1 MAIFFF
7 SAETVEASNG
17 VHARM
22 FADAF
27 GVPEDPATGSA
38 NGCLAAWLVRHRYF
52 GTAEIDLT
60 VEQGVEMGRASKLYL
75 QAFENDG
82 TFSIQVG
89 GRVLPVAEGRL
100 R

>member
-1 MAIFFF
+1 
-7 SAETVEASNG
+7 
-17 VHARM
+17 M

-52 GTAEIDLT
+52 GAAEIDLT
-60 VEQGVEMGRASKLYL
+60 VEQGVEMGRASRLYL
-75 QAFENDG
+75 RASENEG
-82 TFSIQVG
+82 QFAIQVG
-89 GRVLPVAEGRL
+89 GRVIAVAEGRL